1 VARPSGD
8 RGRVGERIG
17 AAAGALPRAAVF
29 VLFGLFLPL
38 GTLAWAVLYRAQ
50 LDFGVAAAVTIW
62 LTAVR
67 LSRGD
72 TRTAAVTAVTGG
84 VVCAG
89 AWGTSLL
96 TLLASLALAVVIVVT
111 ARRTE

>member
-1 VARPSGD
+1 MRQ
-8 RGRVGERIG
+8 VG
-17 AAAGALPRAAVF
+17 F

-67 LSRGD
+67 LYRGNSRA
-72 TRTAAVTAVTGG
+72 AAVTAVGGG
-84 VVCAG
+84 VVCVG

-96 TLLASLALAVVIVVT
+96 MLLVSLTVAVVTVVT
-111 ARRTE
+111 ARRVSR

>member
-1 VARPSGD
+1 MTPW
-8 RGRVGERIG
+8 RVVRQVG
-17 AAAGALPRAAVF
+17 F

-50 LDFGVAAAVTIW
+50 LDFGIVAAVTVW

-67 LSRGD
+67 LYRGD
-72 TRTAAVTAVTGG
+72 SRAAAVTGVAGG

-96 TLLASLALAVVIVVT
+96 TLLVSLAVAAVIVVT
-111 ARRTE
+111 ARRGE